1 MNAHNLEIVWNFA
14 QPPTLDLWRCKQPNY
29 FMVALQV
36 LKVQKKLCKYTT
48 HLQIL
53 KLWDLKQCPSITP
66 IGDKFLS
73 LFENLILKS
82 RKAFVSV

>member
-36 LKVQKKLCKYTT
+36 LKVQKKLC
-48 HLQIL
+48 
-53 KLWDLKQCPSITP
+53 
-66 IGDKFLS
+66 
-73 LFENLILKS
+73 
-82 RKAFVSV
+82 